1 MSDYDIDALSAL
13 QDILEEV
20 INGRPEGHKCPF
32 CTDGVLTAHVEPD
45 VKVRL
50 ECDGCHKFFEGRL
63 A

>member
-1 MSDYDIDALSAL
+1 MSDYDMDALSAL

-20 INGRPEGHKCPF
+20 INGRPDGHRCPF
-32 CTDGVLTAHVEPD
+32 CGEGVLTAKVEPD

-50 ECDGCHKFFEGRL
+50 ECPSCKKFFEGRL